1 MKKAVWKEYG
11 TVVAISVA
19 GSAITTYFT
28 CPECVESLE
37 RYMWVTVFSASLWIF
52 LWIGNGELTQR
63 INHWISWVKYPL
75 RRLVIGVFSTVVYT
89 VTVVMALTLLWEYLF
104 QFSFGSY
111 SGVLFPSLL
120 ITFFIS
126 LFLHGRAFLM
136 NWRESAVNAERLQ
149 RESVQAQYSSLRN
162 QVNPHFLFNSLNALT
177 HLVHQNPDQAV
188 KFIKQLSDVYR
199 YVLAT
204 RDQELVSLHEEIQF
218 VNSYMYL
225 QQIRF
230 GEKLQL
236 VMEIGEVQGQVAPL
250 ALQMLMENAIKH
262 NIVSEEHPLHIR
274 IYRQGEYLV
283 VENSRQKKTVVDDAS
298 GVGLENIRKRY
309 EFLCPLPVKVEEQPH
324 SFKVS
329 IPMIATRER
338 PVA

>member
-1 MKKAVWKEYG
+1 
-11 TVVAISVA
+11 
-19 GSAITTYFT
+19 
-28 CPECVESLE
+28 
-37 RYMWVTVFSASLWIF
+37 
-52 LWIGNGELTQR
+52 
-63 INHWISWVKYPL
+63 
-75 RRLVIGVFSTVVYT
+75 
-89 VTVVMALTLLWEYLF
+89 MALTLLWEYLF

-126 LFLHGRAFLM
+126 LFLHGRAFFI

-188 KFIKQLSDVYR
+188 KFIKQLSEVYR

-204 RDQELVSLHEEIQF
+204 RDQELVSLSEEIQF
-218 VNSYMYL
+218 LTSYMYL

-236 VMEIGEVQGQVAPL
+236 IMELGERQGRVAPL

-262 NIVSEEHPLHIR
+262 NIVSEEHPLRIR
-274 IYRQGEYLV
+274 VYRQEDYLV
-283 VENSRQKKTVVDDAS
+283 VENNRQQKKTLAEESS

-309 EFLCPLPVKVEEQPH
+309 EFLSALPMKVEEQPD
-324 SFKVS
+324 SFKVF
-329 IPMIATRER
+329 IPMIATKER
-338 PVA
+338 PVV

>member
-28 CPECVESLE
+28 CPECVESPE

-218 VNSYMYL
+218 LNSYMYL

-230 GEKLQL
+230 GDKLNL
-236 VMEIGEVQGQVAPL
+236 TVNLKDVEGQVAPL
-250 ALQMLMENAIKH
+250 ALQMLIENAIKH
-262 NIVSEEHPLHIR
+262 NVIAEEQPLRIR
-274 IYRQGEYLV
+274 VFTEQNRVV
-283 VENSRQKKTVVDDAS
+283 VENNLQRRKIVADESS
-298 GVGLENIRKRY
+298 GVGLENIKKRY
-309 EFLCPLPVKVEEQPH
+309 GFLTSLPVLVQED
-324 SFKVS
+324 SGLFRVS
-329 IPMIATRER
+329 LPMIA
-338 PVA
+338 